1 MRSKNSAAAEGETTT
16 RSTSDRL
23 LEVAAR
29 DFRRYGYTSMSMREL
44 AEALGIQKA
53 SLYYHIKSKD
63 ELLLR
68 ICMTSLDR
76 ITASVEEACASVP
89 EEDRLRAAIRA
100 HCSVALRDQD
110 MHAVMLGEMRALTP
124 VNVGLVR
131 KRRANYE
138 GVIRDLIGAD
148 QRAGRLRTDIPAK
161 LLTLALLNLLNW
173 TIFWYHFE
181 GPWTADELSSSL
193 TEIFLRG
200 SLNVSE
206 LTVGQVGGRS

>member
-1 MRSKNSAAAEGETTT
+1 MRSRNSATAAGEATG

-29 DFRRYGYTSMSMREL
+29 DFRRYGYASMSMREL

-53 SLYYHIKSKD
+53 SLYHHIKSKD
-63 ELLLR
+63 DLLLR

-76 ITASVEEACASVP
+76 ITAAVQEACATAS
-89 EEDRLRAAIRA
+89 EDERLEAAVRA

-110 MHAVMLGEMRALTP
+110 MHAVMLGEMRSLTAE
-124 VNVGLVR
+124 NAGLVR
-131 KRRANYE
+131 ARRSNYE
-138 GVIRDLIGAD
+138 SIMRGLIEAD
-148 QRAGRLRTDIPAK
+148 QRAGRLRSDISAK

-181 GPWTADELSSSL
+181 GPWTPDELSAYL
-193 TEIFLRG
+193 TDIFLRG
-200 SLNVSE
+200 SVNQSAIAH
-206 LTVGQVGGRS
+206 GGPVARA